1 MDIHAPEK
9 PIHSLKEF
17 ATHIAVVT
25 IGILIALALEGVR
38 EMIHDRALVRETRED
53 FRAELRGDLDHSNRE
68 SARVVQYA
76 RQLDQLVADLPAL
89 RANHPEQIAARLD
102 DIRNPGYFFADNSWK
117 AALST
122 GALAHMPTD
131 DIQTYASAFEVIR
144 IYSGLQHDAL
154 AAEDSA
160 RIFFHAHSHLTP
172 DQLDTGT
179 ERILLLQRAEKG
191 LVQVGG
197 EAHTQIIQAL
207 KL

>member
-38 EMIHDRALVRETRED
+38 EVIHDRTLVRETREN
-53 FRAELRGDLDHSNRE
+53 FRAELEADLDHSNRE
-68 SARVVQYA
+68 FARIAEYDK
-76 RQLDQLVADLPAL
+76 QLDQLVADLPTL
-89 RANHPEQIAARLD
+89 RADHPDQITARVAA
-102 DIRNPGYFFADNSWK
+102 IRNPGYFFADNSWK

-131 DIQTYASAFEVIR
+131 DIQTYASTFEVVR
-144 IYSGLQHDAL
+144 IYSGLQRDAL
-154 AAEDSA
+154 TAEDSA
-160 RIFFHAHSHLTP
+160 RIFFLAHPHLTP
-172 DQLDTGT
+172 DQLETGT
-179 ERILLLQRAEKG
+179 ERILLLQRADKN

-197 EAHTQIIQAL
+197 ELHSGLVEAL